1 MNNNKKIIIGVLAL
15 LVVMTMGYALFSE
28 TVNVGGTAKG
38 TGDFGIIFEDVQIID
53 DTGTKGAKVSI
64 SSDKKSLSLTG
75 MQFEYPGAGIT
86 VKYKVK
92 NIGSIPALFKRR
104 NMNMTQDE
112 LLSLKKIG
120 ITADISNIL
129 YLEPGEI
136 KEVEFSIF
144 WNLNDK
150 VTITKE
156 SINLIYDLVYN
167 QVNSK
172 KEACDKL
179 FDLSNRIE
187 KFEAGL
193 IENMSI
199 EEGDIDGD
207 CLIDAFD
214 SSLIEF
220 FARDIGCTK

>member
-38 TGDFGIIFEDVQIID
+38 TGDFGIIFEDAQIID

-75 MQFEYPGAGIT
+75 MQFEYPGAGIR
-86 VKYKVK
+86 VKYRVK

-104 NMNMTQDE
+104 NMNMTEDE
-112 LLSLKKIG
+112 LLNLKKIG
-120 ITADISNIL
+120 TYADISNIL

-136 KEVEFSIF
+136 KEVEFELF
-144 WNLNDK
+144 WNLDDQ
-150 VTITKE
+150 VTTTKE
-156 SINLIYDLVYN
+156 SINLIYDIVYN

-179 FDLSNRIE
+179 TELSNRINDW
-187 KFEAGL
+187 AGFVSDD
-193 IENMSI
+193 MTI
-199 EEGDIDGD
+199 EEGDLNGD
-207 CLIDAFD
+207 FSVDVSDIV
-214 SSLIEF
+214 IINEF
-220 FARDIGCTK
+220 KNKMGCSR